1 MSGLTCMDPFSLARL
16 LSSNSFLWVG
26 LGLWMGDWPLATA
39 LKGVVFCTLSL
50 LRYLREDG

>member
-1 MSGLTCMDPFSLARL
+1 MDPFSLARL

-39 LKGVVFCTLSL
+39 LKGVVFCMLSL